1 LSRADPSKVI
11 DALVA
16 QSYENGWDPEK
27 DLPWDAAIDPDRF
40 EVPDTAAL
48 SASLPAYRRLG
59 KAQKSWLKRREL
71 ASHLSC
77 LAYGEQRAAVLA
89 AETALIEPNQDPTAM
104 WFLATLMADESKHFA
119 TLDRYLSKKAEASY
133 APTPSLEKVFA
144 ALTRARDYELN
155 LFVGQVVLEG
165 TAASLLS
172 SLLIGVKEPLLR
184 ELLRRILRD
193 EARHMKF
200 AHLFAGST
208 MHAKMDPRRRRAM
221 EEILFEAAVAG
232 ASCLLPLPVWDE
244 LDLDRKKCIP
254 AAVNELKRRGVIR
267 FYTHV
272 IGRRLARRGFPADK
286 LEQMLERMLEGRLRA
301 AG

>member
-1 LSRADPSKVI
+1 LSRAEPSKAI
-11 DALVA
+11 DTLVA
-16 QSYENGWDPEK
+16 QAYENSWDPEK
-27 DLPWDAAIDPDRF
+27 DLPWDAANDPDRF

-59 KAQKSWLKRREL
+59 KAQRAWLKRREL

-89 AETALIEPNQDPTAM
+89 AETALIEPNQDPTAT

-119 TLDRYLSKKAEASY
+119 VLDRYLSKKAEASY
-133 APTPSLEKVFA
+133 APTPALEKVFA
-144 ALTRARDYELN
+144 ALTRARDFELN

-172 SLLIGVKEPLLR
+172 SLLLGVKEPLLR
-184 ELLRRILRD
+184 EMLRRILRD

-200 AHLFAGST
+200 AQLFSGS
-208 MHAKMDPRRRRAM
+208 MHAKIDPRRRRAM

-244 LDLDRKKCIP
+244 LDLDRRKCIP
-254 AAVNELKRRGVIR
+254 AAVGELKRRGVIR

-272 IGRRLARRGFPADK
+272 VGRRLARRGFPAAK